1 MQPPE
6 LGNVTNIARG
16 TDINWIQINQHPHQ
30 DKFYHIFAE
39 TVSTQNW
46 KDGMNLENFSALQWY
61 EGMTKTDELTSKI
74 QWILDMCGCGVM
86 LDNCLCFIF
95 YLLFLK
101 WAPFLQWEDWL
112 LLSSGR
118 QMLLETST
126 GSCQHKL
133 RCYDPRTRGKQ
144 YIGLQI
150 FKTSAVESAVSCFFY
165 IYGLRLRWR
174 NYLYIFKP
182 HSSWWAWAISWAR
195 FWIWIWTR
203 EERSISF
210 KDEQY

>member
-1 MQPPE
+1 MDTSDGYNFIPLKHAAARAWECYKYRKRNRHQ
-6 LGNVTNIARG
+6 LNTNKS
-16 TDINWIQINQHPHQ
+16 TLPHQ

-74 QWILDMCGCGVM
+74 QWIFDMCGCGVM

-133 RCYDPRTRGKQ
+133 RCYEPRTRGR
-144 YIGLQI
+144 
-150 FKTSAVESAVSCFFY
+150 KTIYWSADF
-165 IYGLRLRWR
+165 
-174 NYLYIFKP
+174 
-182 HSSWWAWAISWAR
+182 
-195 FWIWIWTR
+195 
-203 EERSISF
+203 
-210 KDEQY
+210 